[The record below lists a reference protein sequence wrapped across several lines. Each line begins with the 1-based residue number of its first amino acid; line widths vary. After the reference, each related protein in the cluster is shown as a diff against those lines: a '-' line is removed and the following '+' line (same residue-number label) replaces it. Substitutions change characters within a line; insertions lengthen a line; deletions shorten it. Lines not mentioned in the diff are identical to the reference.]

1 VLPGRVEKLDIA
13 LMLDE
18 AAVTDKETKA
28 VDSELVEQLESA
40 VRSASGFDENREDT
54 LSVSIVEFA
63 EQPEAKAAPSGPVAG
78 IMENPMAVLKPIG
91 IGIAAIVFLFLMR
104 KGLKRREGEG
114 VAAEPTWLREI
125 ERAMPIGEL
134 GPGPQVDADT
144 ARRQALQQQVEDA
157 VRQQPDAV
165 AAQVSQW
172 VRE

>member
-1 VLPGRVEKLDIA
+1 
-13 LMLDE
+13 
-18 AAVTDKETKA
+18 
-28 VDSELVEQLESA
+28 
-40 VRSASGFDENREDT
+40 
-54 LSVSIVEFA
+54 
-63 EQPEAKAAPSGPVAG
+63 
-78 IMENPMAVLKPIG
+78 MENPMAVLKPIG